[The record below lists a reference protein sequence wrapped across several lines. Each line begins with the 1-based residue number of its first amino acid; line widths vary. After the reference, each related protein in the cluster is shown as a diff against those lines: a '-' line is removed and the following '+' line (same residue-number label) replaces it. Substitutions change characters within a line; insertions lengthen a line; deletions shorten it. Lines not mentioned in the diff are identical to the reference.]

1 MDIQTI
7 SHQTPTPVMPDNAA
21 LGAAKSAAAARSAA
35 TTLETAKAVRKA
47 SEAPSSAQVNQA
59 VSQINESMQSQ
70 PQSQNLVFSVDS
82 STNQTVVKVVDQL
95 TMEVIRQMPTREA
108 LDIARTLNKL
118 AGKLI
123 KQKA

>member
-1 MDIQTI
+1 MDIQSI
-7 SHQTPTPVMPDNAA
+7 SHQTPAPVIPDNAA
-21 LGAAKSAAAARSAA
+21 LGAARSAA
-35 TTLETAKAVRKA
+35 SARSSATTLDSAKAVRKS
-47 SEAPSSAQVNQA
+47 SEVPSSAQVNQA
-59 VSQINESMQSQ
+59 VSQINASMQSQ

-108 LDIARTLNKL
+108 LDIARTLSKL